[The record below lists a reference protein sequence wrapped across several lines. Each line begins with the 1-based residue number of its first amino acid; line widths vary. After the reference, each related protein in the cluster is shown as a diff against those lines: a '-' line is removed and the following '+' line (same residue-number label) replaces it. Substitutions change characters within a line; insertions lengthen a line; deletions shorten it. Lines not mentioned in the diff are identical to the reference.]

1 MAKKILRWWAG
12 ALAGVALLAGCGG
25 GGGGDSGRQGP
36 NEVPPQAP
44 RIVSQAQSV
53 TVTAGADASFAVVA
67 DGSGPLAYQWT
78 RDGQPLADGG
88 AVAGATAATLA
99 LTGVTPA
106 DDGAV
111 FQATVRNAAGQV
123 QGTAATL
130 RVVLPAAPQIT
141 QQAVAASVEAGQT
154 ASFTVAASGAG
165 PLQYRWY
172 RDGSALADGGAFSG
186 TQTATLAVATEDTT
200 LDGAV
205 FRVVVTDRWDQRSAS
220 QDAALAVRLPVPALV
235 VDSLAGPG
243 TVTHGDAATFSA
255 SASGGS
261 APLAYQWLRDG
272 TPIAG
277 ATGASYTLPRAVLA
291 DDGALFWV
299 QVTDARGS
307 VASVPAPQR
316 ATLRVQSPAAPV
328 ITQQSQ
334 SVTVDAGA
342 TATFAVAASG
352 VELAYQW
359 FRDGVAIAGA
369 TGATLSFTAASADH
383 GARFHAVVTD
393 GVGQAVNSN
402 SATLTVSTR
411 LGGVAAVGAPLSGAR
426 IVLKDSAGARLTT
439 TADADGRYAFDVTGL
454 VPPFQL
460 AAVQEG
466 ADNDTVHYA
475 VVPAVDAARP
485 NTANV
490 TPLTTAIAALAT
502 GQAVPR
508 PMSAAEL
515 AAVSSSTLNAATRD
529 VLTAIAPVAAAVNV
543 DAASYD
549 PLKTPFNPDRTGVDQ
564 LLDQIAVTLRPDAV
578 AISNKMAPPA
588 ANATSSLTTA
598 SGLTGTVAID
608 RGTLGSATAAITD
621 TAVLSTNP
629 WERLRER
636 FEGCFAEAD
645 HTQRLVNGTLHAAC
659 TGLAQA
665 GYLHNGDSFEQRW
678 ARILTMA
685 DFNGARFA
693 SPIARL
699 RLTETRVA
707 VNFNFTTADGE
718 RYTMPEILSRDGG
731 GSWTLAGNGR
741 RWMGYVETAMVI
753 DEDLTD
759 LPYSNLNISKIE
771 SSIRV
776 MLDPRYTWDGSTMR
790 KPQAGDTYD
799 TVKAANAAAG
809 RRTVGCAVVY
819 GPGEFVPVTVNG
831 VTSQK
836 VAGFN
841 PNGVLMRVPS
851 GNAFGDYLAFD
862 TSASLR
868 LGPTAVTGSA
878 PNRRMV
884 LTSGGQ
890 SLCNLKTTSSSNNYG
905 VELTPT
911 TGGRARDQYNSA
923 RYAEVDP
930 PPALA
935 RQFDHNP
942 LFTVVLFDT
951 AGDEIDSFQ
960 SRFLGGLAPASY
972 GRALVAE
979 GRLPTFTDATVQT
992 YLRSIGS
999 ASVGGNLADIAWTAP
1014 EGAYRADRT
1023 NTYSELCWGSTN
1035 ATPGM
1040 FTFRRFG
1047 TLNGTPMI
1055 SSGGVNYKRGVTSVG
1070 SLSFASELYGTEM
1083 FGRDT
1088 GSLTNIDNGYVFR
1101 QLGLRFYTEDNLRLY
1116 RQVTNRVM
1124 QH

>member
-1 MAKKILRWWAG
+1 MRATILRWCAA
-12 ALAGVALLAGCGG
+12 ALAGAALLAGCGG
-25 GGGGDSGRQGP
+25 GGGGGDTRQDP
-36 NEVPPQAP
+36 NAVAPQVP
-44 RIVSQAQSV
+44 RIVAQAQSV
-53 TVTAGADASFAVVA
+53 TVTAGGSASFSVQAE
-67 DGSGPLAYQWT
+67 GTGPLAYQWA
-78 RDGQPLADGG
+78 RDGQSLADGAG
-88 AVAGATAATLA
+88 VSGATTASLA
-99 LTGVTPA
+99 LAEVVPA

-111 FQATVRNAAGQV
+111 FQVTVRNAAGQV

-141 QQAVAASVEAGQT
+141 QQVVATSVEAGQT
-154 ASFTVAASGAG
+154 ASFAVAASGAG
-165 PLQYRWY
+165 PLEYRWY
-172 RDGSALADGGAFSG
+172 RDGSALAEGGAFAG
-186 TQTATLAVATEDTT
+186 TQSATLQVATADTA

-205 FRVVVTDRWDQRSAS
+205 FRVVVSDRWGQRSAS
-220 QDAALAVRLPVPALV
+220 QDAALSVRPAVPALV
-235 VDSLAGPG
+235 VASLTGPG
-243 TVTHGDAATFSA
+243 SVTHGDAATFSA
-255 SASGGS
+255 TASGGS

-299 QVTDARGS
+299 QVTDARGT
-307 VASVPAPQR
+307 VATVPAAQR
-316 ATLRVQSPAAPV
+316 AALRVLSPAAPV

-342 TATFAVAASG
+342 TATFSVAATG

-359 FRDGVAIAGA
+359 YRDGTAIAGA
-369 TGATLSFTAASADH
+369 TQATLSFTAASADH

-393 GVGQAVNSN
+393 GVGQAVTSA
-402 SATLTVSTR
+402 SATLTVATR
-411 LGGVAAVGAPLSGAR
+411 LGGVAAVGAPLSGAV
-426 IVLKDSAGARLTT
+426 IVLKDSAGTTLTT
-439 TADADGRYAFDVTGL
+439 TADAEGRYAFDITGL

-460 AAVQEG
+460 VATQEG

-475 VVPAVDAARP
+475 VVAGVDTARA

-490 TPLTTAIAALAT
+490 TPLTTAVAALAT
-502 GQAVPR
+502 GQSVPR

-515 AAVSSSTLNAATRD
+515 AAVSPANVGAATRD
-529 VLTAIAPVAAAVNV
+529 VVTAIGPVAAAVNV
-543 DAASYD
+543 DATSYD

-564 LLDQIAVTLRPDAV
+564 LLDQVAVTLRPDQV
-578 AISNKMAPPA
+578 AIANKMAPPA
-588 ANATSSLTTA
+588 ANAVSSLTTA
-598 SGLTGTVAID
+598 SGQTGTVVLERA
-608 RGTLGSATAAITD
+608 TLGNASAAITD
-621 TAVLSTNP
+621 TSVLSTNP
-629 WERLRER
+629 WERLREG
-636 FEGCFAEAD
+636 FDACFADAD
-645 HTQRLVNGTLHAAC
+645 HTQRLVNGTLHPSCAA
-659 TGLAQA
+659 LAQA
-665 GYLHNGDSFEQRW
+665 GYLHNGDTFAQRW
-678 ARILTMA
+678 GRILTMS

-707 VNFNFTTADGE
+707 VNFNFTTTGGE
-718 RYTMPEILSRDGG
+718 RYTMPEIIERATGG
-731 GSWTLAGNGR
+731 TWSLAGNGR

-776 MLDPRYTWDGSTMR
+776 MFDPRYTWDGSTMR
-790 KPQAGDTYD
+790 KPQASDTYD
-799 TVKAANAAAG
+799 AVKAANTAAG

-819 GPGEFVPVTVNG
+819 GPGELVPVTVNG

-836 VAGFN
+836 IAGFN

-851 GNAFGDYLAFD
+851 GNAYGDYLAFD
-862 TSASLR
+862 TSAGLR
-868 LGPTAVTGSA
+868 LGPTAVTGAA

-890 SLCNLKTTSSSNNYG
+890 SLCNQKTTSSSNNYG

-930 PPALA
+930 PAALA

-960 SRFLGGLAPASY
+960 TRFLGGLAPASY

-979 GRLPTFTDATVQT
+979 GRLPTFTEATVQN
-992 YLRSIGS
+992 YLRNIGS
-999 ASVGGNLADIAWTAP
+999 ANRGGNLADIAWTAP

-1023 NTYSELCWGSTN
+1023 NTYSEVYWGSTN
-1035 ATPGM
+1035 ATPGV

-1047 TLNGTPMI
+1047 TLSGTPMI
-1055 SSGGVNYKRGVTSVG
+1055 SSGGVSYKRGVTAVG

-1088 GSLTNIDNGYVFR
+1088 GSMTNIDNGYVFR

-1124 QH
+1124 QR